1 MTPAVKRFLV
11 GYTLLY
17 FMVAIALNVTL
28 GPPGMSRGYLDTYK
42 VEHDRYLETTK
53 SDAYKLWQENAELN
67 PPDEAMLERI
77 AFVSEYEGRG
87 EFQSEQRRRSI
98 YGGLFDVFNAL
109 MLIVLAGRF
118 GAKPLL
124 GLLDSM
130 IAQVRSTIEST
141 EHAENEAAERLGR
154 AETGLAGL
162 EGERAQLEAE
172 TNDRLSLE
180 LEEIVAQSEKSA
192 ALLQTETEDRK
203 HHEELLAR
211 RALKEALVEESM
223 KVLVERYNATRS
235 PEQESALIDQFVDQ
249 LGKMR

>member
-1 MTPAVKRFLV
+1 MTPAVKRFLI

-17 FMVAIALNVTL
+17 LVVAIALNVSM
-28 GPPGMSRGYLDTYK
+28 GPPGMSRMFLDAHK
-42 VEHDRYLETTK
+42 AEHDRYLETTK
-53 SDAYKLWQENAELN
+53 SDAYKLWKENAELN
-67 PPDEAMLERI
+67 PPDEALLERI
-77 AFVSEYEGRG
+77 AFVREYEASS
-87 EFQSEQRRRSI
+87 EFQDEQRRRGI
-98 YGGLFDVFNAL
+98 YGALFDVFNAL
-109 MLIVLAGRF
+109 MLIALVGRF

-130 IAQVRSTIEST
+130 IAQVRSTIESA
-141 EHAENEAAERLGR
+141 ERAENEAAERLDR
-154 AETGLAGL
+154 AQAGLAGL
-162 EGERAQLEAE
+162 EGERTQLEAE
-172 TNDRLSLE
+172 TSDRLSQE
-180 LEEIVAQSEKSA
+180 LEKIAAQSEKSA

-203 HHEELLAR
+203 HHEELLAQ